1 MVSAQAMNNKI
12 EEHCSMVAPTI
23 LTSIADK
30 VDSTATLECVC
41 GRAVLVHVVHIPRVH
56 TRASIGTRAIIARR
70 LPSHAPRTRMA
81 DSAHTLVA
89 RIVHPA
95 AHGVPMAR
103 Q

>member
-1 MVSAQAMNNKI
+1 
-12 EEHCSMVAPTI
+12 MVAPTI

-41 GRAVLVHVVHIPRVH
+41 GCVLVHIVHIPRVH
-56 TRASIGTRAIIARR
+56 TRAAISTRAIIARR
-70 LPSHAPRTRMA
+70 LPSHAPRTRVA
-81 DSAHTLVA
+81 DRTHTLVA
-89 RIVHPA
+89 RVVHPA